1 MKKISLIIF
10 IVILNV
16 ACNNTSKLK
25 VKDVRDDK
33 IIEARI
39 FYKNG
44 NLKSIKKWKR
54 DKLIYNKFYN
64 EDGEEI
70 YVEKTTE

>member
-10 IVILNV
+10 ILILNV

-39 FYKNG
+39 FYENE

-70 YVEKTTE
+70 YVEKTTK

>member
-10 IVILNV
+10 ILILNV

-39 FYKNG
+39 FYENE

-54 DKLIYNKFYN
+54 DKLIYNKFYS